1 MGVSMARSNKKKTAL
16 TILKAKAM
24 TRVAKNKEQ
33 KSKSQK

>member
-1 MGVSMARSNKKKTAL
+1 MGVRITRSNKKKTAFI
-16 TILKAKAM
+16 ILKAKVI